1 MVKLTIRLP
10 EKLKKE
16 LARLAKEQG
25 CSQAQIVREI
35 LQEVL
40 QRRNRP
46 RPTVPLFE
54 GGLGDPSASER
65 VDELLEEG
73 FGRS

>member
-25 CSQAQIVREI
+25 RSQAQIVREA
-35 LQEVL
+35 LQAAV
-40 QRRNRP
+40 QRRGRP

-54 GGLGDPSASER
+54 GGLGDPLASER
-65 VDELLEEG
+65 VEELLDEG